1 MAGFKKRH
9 EKAQEMRTEIQKKA
23 KMTREELKG
32 ALLRNVREEQLDAVP
47 GEALTTKNRL
57 SRLSSVGAAKALEV
71 GFIKTEDVAGKF
83 PPRWN
88 RLLSAEFTVEDW
100 NTVMAGVDETPME
113 PAEPKTLR
121 LINEKKLIQRFKGR
135 CYDDEDMMK
144 LIMEAYM
151 VGVEDANV
159 RMNSSDVVSPLATN
173 RRLAQAQQ
181 RIIEFLIT
189 DHGEKVNPILHLTP
203 RELVDR
209 VTLYFVE
216 CDLTKR
222 FYTVPGLAFYIG
234 FSTREEFH
242 EYVSQNPES
251 VHAYILRRA
260 MTYIESETVTD
271 MMYGGG
277 MMTGHKINLA
287 TNFNY
292 SDAGK
297 KSDAKDAP
305 AITINN
311 NSITMNGV
319 PPKPETIEEWQAW
332 YAKEQAAKSL
342 GNGASSTQPVIDV
355 DVVSGS

>member
-1 MAGFKKRH
+1 MAGFKKRQ
-9 EKAQEMRTEIQKKA
+9 EKAQEMRKEIQKKA
-23 KMTREELKG
+23 KLTREELKA
-32 ALLRNVREEQLDAVP
+32 ALIRDVREEQLDSGP
-47 GEALTTKNRL
+47 KDSLTAKNRL
-57 SRLSSVGAAKALEV
+57 SRLSSVGAAKALET
-71 GFIKTEDVAGKF
+71 GFIKMEDVAGKF
-83 PPRWN
+83 PPRWI
-88 RLLSAEFTVEDW
+88 RLLGAEFTTEDW
-100 NTVMAGVDETPME
+100 TLMLKGVDDVAME
-113 PAEPKTLR
+113 LPNPKTLK
-121 LINEKKLIQRFKGR
+121 LANEPKLNQCFKSR
-135 CYDDEDMMK
+135 VYDDPEMLA
-144 LIMEAYM
+144 LIHEAYM
-151 VGVEDANV
+151 MGVEDAS
-159 RMNSSDVVSPLATN
+159 RTMNSNTCLSPLAKMKG
-173 RRLAQAQQ
+173 LVDIQAKV
-181 RIIEFLIT
+181 IDFLLE
-189 DHGEKVNPILHLTP
+189 DHYEQVNPILHLTP

-209 VTLYFVE
+209 VTLYFIE

-242 EYVSQNPES
+242 DYVQNNPES
-251 VHAYILRRA
+251 VHAYIIRRA

-297 KSDAKDAP
+297 KSDSKEVP

-332 YAKEQAAKSL
+332 YAKEQAAKAAQAIT
-342 GNGASSTQPVIDV
+342 GQQPAIDV
-355 DVVSGS
+355 TP

>member
-1 MAGFKKRH
+1 MAGMKKRH
-9 EKAQEMRTEIQKKA
+9 EKAQEMRKEIQQKA
-23 KMTREELKG
+23 KLTREELGGQLLKG
-32 ALLRNVREEQLDAVP
+32 IRAEQLDTTT
-47 GEALTTKNRL
+47 EDALTTKNRI
-57 SRLSSVGAAKALEV
+57 SRLSSVGAARALEI
-71 GFIKTEDVAGKF
+71 GYIKTEDVAGKF

-151 VGVEDANV
+151 VGVDDANV

-173 RRLAQAQQ
+173 RRLAQVQQ

-189 DHGEKVNPILHLTP
+189 DHEEKVNPILHLTP

-251 VHAYILRRA
+251 IHAYILRRA

-297 KSDAKDAP
+297 KSEAP
-305 AITINN
+305 QTQINVNN

-319 PPKPETIEEWQAW
+319 PPKPESIEEWQQW
-332 YAKEQAAKSL
+332 YAREQAAKAAP
-342 GNGASSTQPVIDV
+342 ASQQPVIEATLIQT
-355 DVVSGS
+355 GE